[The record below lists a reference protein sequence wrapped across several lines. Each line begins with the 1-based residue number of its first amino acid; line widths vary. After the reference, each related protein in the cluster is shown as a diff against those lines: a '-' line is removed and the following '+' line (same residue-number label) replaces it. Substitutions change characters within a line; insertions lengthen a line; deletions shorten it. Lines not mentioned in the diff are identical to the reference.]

1 MFSTLVRGSS
11 AYAVLTL
18 TLSDLQA
25 PQPSGPPVGWST
37 SAGFPSLLFPSRA
50 VGETLPDE
58 QPGQHPQYLFALK
71 EAHCPPCV
79 QPVLQVARHR
89 SGLLVVNFL
98 DLQ

>member
-1 MFSTLVRGSS
+1 MRPQLVFSFWSGHLEASTCKMFFLIMFSTLVRGSS
-11 AYAVLTL
+11 ASAVLTL

-58 QPGQHPQYLFALK
+58 QPG
-71 EAHCPPCV
+71 
-79 QPVLQVARHR
+79 
-89 SGLLVVNFL
+89 
-98 DLQ
+98 